1 MRSLGIYVTLILFMF
16 CYGLQKHP
24 DIQELLTKFLKNKKI
39 SWKHTKSNLKSSK
52 LVNLKVD
59 ILSSYEVK
67 GGIET
72 KKEKK
77 CVDCS
82 EILMNNPSR
91 RNKDGVYE
99 IYPAKSMK
107 TYAFCDMTT
116 NGGGWTVIQNRMDK
130 STDFYRTWKEYKAGF
145 GSPSQNY
152 WIGNDVIHL
161 LTKNKTQR
169 LRVELQRF
177 SGEKGYAEYS
187 TFAVGNESSKYRLNV
202 SGYKGKISD
211 SLVYH
216 SGMKFSTPDQ
226 DNDSYSGGS
235 CSQITH
241 GAWWYNNCHYSNLN
255 GKYMDT
261 ATNDKKSNT
270 WYHWK
275 NNLES
280 LQTTRMMIRPA
291 NI

>member
-1 MRSLGIYVTLILFMF
+1 MRALGIYVTLILFMF

-82 EILMNNPSR
+82 EILRNNPSR

-226 DNDSYSGGS
+226 DNDNYSGGS

-241 GAWWYNNCHYSNLN
+241 GAWWYGYCHHSNLN
-255 GKYMDT
+255 GKYMGT
-261 ATNDKKSNT
+261 ATNDAASNS
-270 WYHWK
+270 WFYWK
-275 NNLES
+275 NNRES
-280 LQTTRMMIRPA
+280 LKTTRMMIRPA